1 MIFYRNNRNTA
12 DANWLTDHHG
22 QLKRR
27 LDFHHKH
34 YLDAASRL
42 DEGPFMKYIDKELLK
57 PVLPDLF
64 PFDAIKED
72 LRKQVVTVQA
82 KQAFDNVMNHLSPQG

>member
-1 MIFYRNNRNTA
+1 
-12 DANWLTDHHG
+12 
-22 QLKRR
+22 
-27 LDFHHKH
+27 
-34 YLDAASRL
+34 
-42 DEGPFMKYIDKELLK
+42 MKYIDKELLK